1 MLNLLN
7 PNSINWTLVVS
18 STLDSASTQ
27 KRINKIIEEQR
38 QCDEK
43 MFSPATVE
51 TIDMIETFCS
61 MHLGVNLRK
70 AFLCGTDHVDEQ
82 RYHKE
87 LFLFQTFLSS
97 NFLTAMIRIIL
108 IIKTALKCTY
118 IGK

>member
-18 STLDSASTQ
+18 STPDSASTQ
-27 KRINKIIEEQR
+27 KRLNKIIEEQR

-61 MHLGVNLRK
+61 MHLGVK
-70 AFLCGTDHVDEQ
+70 HFYVG
-82 RYHKE
+82 
-87 LFLFQTFLSS
+87 
-97 NFLTAMIRIIL
+97 L
-108 IIKTALKCTY
+108 IM
-118 IGK
+118 